1 MKRRSIDNSE
11 HLLLQPNDRTLSSQR
26 KKEIM
31 EEKKEI
37 FNDVSERNINFNED

>member
-11 HLLLQPNDRTLSSQR
+11 HLLQQPNDRTLSSQR

-37 FNDVSERNINFNED
+37 NNDVLERNIDFNED